1 VSFLLEDSTTRRLDD
16 SQRGSRVNRL
26 ERLMHVATKYSRR
39 IIGIMS
45 GTSLDAID
53 VAMVRIQ
60 KHGINAKVRLEHF
73 RSYPYPP
80 AIRATVRELFDP
92 KRARVDE
99 ICRYDFILGE
109 VFAAAVQRILEET
122 KIKADTVDLVATAG
136 QTIWHDPEL
145 FLIEPD
151 VDWIDHPIET
161 RSTFAIGQSAVI
173 AERTGIM
180 TIGDLRVRDVA
191 AGGQGAPLVPY
202 FDWVLLRHK
211 SRGRAIQNIGG
222 IGNVTYIP
230 PKAKWDDVIAF
241 DTGPGNMIIDELAW
255 VATNGRQTYD
265 VDGALAASGKV
276 HEELLEY
283 WMSDLYFTK
292 VPPKTTGRELFGA
305 QFARRILAEAP
316 NVEIQD
322 LIATAT
328 ALTAESIARAYRE
341 FVLPRGPIHEVML
354 AGGGAKNPTLVRMIA
369 ARMPKQKML
378 VYKASEAKE
387 AMAMAM
393 IANDSVVGLVTN
405 VAGATG
411 GRPTVLGKISL

>member
-1 VSFLLEDSTTRRLDD
+1 MS
-16 SQRGSRVNRL
+16 RL

-39 IIGIMS
+39 IIGLMS

-53 VAMVRIQ
+53 VAMVRI
-60 KHGINAKVRLEHF
+60 KRHGLNAEVRLEHF
-73 RSYPYPP
+73 REFPYPP
-80 AIRATVRELFDP
+80 KIRSVVRELFDP
-92 KRARVDE
+92 KRARIDD

-109 VFAAAVQRILEET
+109 VFAAAVLRLLEET
-122 KIKADTVDLVATAG
+122 KIKADTVDLIASAG
-136 QTIWHDPEL
+136 QTVWHDPEMSV
-145 FLIEPD
+145 INAD

-173 AERTGIM
+173 AERTGII
-180 TIGDLRVRDVA
+180 TVGDLRVRDVA
-191 AGGQGAPLVPY
+191 AGGHGAPLVPY

-211 SRGRAIQNIGG
+211 TRGRAIQNIGG

-230 PKAKWDDVIAF
+230 PKATWEDVIAF

-265 VDGALAASGKV
+265 VDGALAESGKV
-276 HEELLEY
+276 NDELLEY
-283 WMSDLYFTK
+283 WMSDPYFTK
-292 VPPKTTGRELFGA
+292 TPPKTTGRELFGA

-316 NVEIQD
+316 GVDIHD

-328 ALTAESIARAYRE
+328 ALTAESIARSYRD
-341 FVLPRGPIHEVML
+341 FVFPRGKVHEVML
-354 AGGGAKNPTLVRMIA
+354 AGGGAKNPTLVHMIRE
-369 ARMPKQKML
+369 RMPEQRL
-378 VYKASEAKE
+378 LTYKASEAKE

-411 GRPTVLGKISL
+411 GRPTVLGKICL

>member
-1 VSFLLEDSTTRRLDD
+1 MSK
-16 SQRGSRVNRL
+16 L

-39 IIGIMS
+39 IIGLMS

-53 VAMVRIQ
+53 VAMVRIE
-60 KHGINAKVRLEHF
+60 KHGLTAKVRLEHF
-73 RSYPYPP
+73 REFPYPP
-80 AIRATVRELFDP
+80 KIRSVVRELFDP
-92 KRARVDE
+92 KRARIDD

-109 VFAAAVQRILEET
+109 VFAAAVLRMLKET
-122 KIKADTVDLVATAG
+122 RIKAESVDLIASAG

-145 FLIEPD
+145 SVIQPD
-151 VDWIDHPIET
+151 VDWIEGSIET

-173 AERTGIM
+173 AERTGII
-180 TIGDLRVRDVA
+180 TVGDLRVRDVA

-211 SRGRAIQNIGG
+211 SRGRCIQNIGG

-230 PKAKWDDVIAF
+230 PKANWDDVIAF

-265 VDGALAASGKV
+265 VDGVLGEAGKV
-276 HEELLEY
+276 RQDLLDR
-283 WMSDLYFTK
+283 WMADPYFAK
-292 VPPKTTGRELFGA
+292 SPPKTTGRELFGA
-305 QFARRILAEAP
+305 QFANRIIEESPDIDLH
-316 NVEIQD
+316 D

-328 ALTAESIARAYRE
+328 ALTAESIARAYRD
-341 FVLPRGPIHEVML
+341 FVHPLGPVHEVML
-354 AGGGAKNPTLVRMIA
+354 AGGGAKNPTLVRMLA
-369 ARMPKQKML
+369 ERMPKQKL
-378 VYKASEAKE
+378 KIYKASEAKE

-411 GRPTVLGKISL
+411 GRPTVLGKICL

>member
-1 VSFLLEDSTTRRLDD
+1 VS
-16 SQRGSRVNRL
+16 RL

-60 KHGINAKVRLEHF
+60 KHGLTAQVHLEHF
-73 RSYPYPP
+73 RSFPYPP
-80 AIRATVRELFDP
+80 KIRAVVRELFDP
-92 KRARVDE
+92 KRARIDD

-109 VFAAAVQRILEET
+109 VFAAAVLRLLHET
-122 KIKADTVDLVATAG
+122 NIKAESVDLVASAG
-136 QTIWHDPEL
+136 QTVWHDPEVSTVDA
-145 FLIEPD
+145 D
-151 VDWIDHPIET
+151 VDWIDKPIAT

-173 AERTGIM
+173 AERTGII
-180 TIGDLRVRDVA
+180 TVGDLRVRDVA

-230 PKAKWDDVIAF
+230 PRAKWEDVIAF

-255 VATNGRQTYD
+255 IATKGRQAYD
-265 VDGALAASGKV
+265 VNGALGARGTV
-276 HEELLEY
+276 REDLLEK
-283 WMSDLYFTK
+283 WIAGPYFAK
-292 VPPKTTGRELFGA
+292 SPPKSTGRELFGA
-305 QFARRILAEAP
+305 QFAQSLVAKAR
-316 NVEIQD
+316 NVPIND

-328 ALTAESIARAYRE
+328 ALTAESIARAYRD
-341 FVLPRGPIHEVML
+341 FVHPLGPVHEVLL
-354 AGGGAKNPTLVRMIA
+354 AGGGAKNPTLVRMMKE
-369 ARMPKQKML
+369 RMPAQK
-378 VYKASEAKE
+378 VTIYKASEAKE

-411 GRPTVLGKISL
+411 GRPTVLGKICL

>member
-1 VSFLLEDSTTRRLDD
+1 M
-16 SQRGSRVNRL
+16 NRL

-73 RSYPYPP
+73 REYPYPP
-80 AIRATVRELFDP
+80 KIRAVVRELFDP
-92 KRARVDE
+92 KSSRVDD

-109 VFAAAVQRILEET
+109 VFAAAVLRMLKDT
-122 KIKADTVDLVATAG
+122 KIKADSVDLVATAG

-145 FLIEPD
+145 ILVEPD

-180 TIGDLRVRDVA
+180 TVGDLRVRDVA

-211 SRGRAIQNIGG
+211 TRGRAIQNIGG

-230 PKAKWDDVIAF
+230 PKASWEDVIAF
-241 DTGPGNMIIDELAW
+241 DTGPGNMLIDELTW

-276 HEELLEY
+276 NEELLEY
-283 WMSDLYFTK
+283 WMADPYFTRA
-292 VPPKTTGRELFGA
+292 PPKTTGRELFGA
-305 QFARRILAEAP
+305 QFGARILAEATD
-316 NVEIQD
+316 VDIHD

-328 ALTAESIARAYRE
+328 ALTAESIARAYRD
-341 FVLPRGPIHEVML
+341 FVLPRGPIHEVLL
-354 AGGGAKNPTLVRMIA
+354 AGGGAKNPTLVRMLRE
-369 ARMPKQKML
+369 RMPKHRML
-378 VYKASEAKE
+378 IYKASEAKE

-411 GRPTVLGKISL
+411 GKPTVLGKICL

>member
-1 VSFLLEDSTTRRLDD
+1 MS
-16 SQRGSRVNRL
+16 RL

-39 IIGIMS
+39 IIGLMS

-53 VAMVRIQ
+53 VAMVRI
-60 KHGINAKVRLEHF
+60 KRHGLNAEVHLEHF
-73 RSYPYPP
+73 REYPYPP
-80 AIRATVRELFDP
+80 KIRNVVRELFDP
-92 KRARVDE
+92 KRARIDD

-109 VFAAAVQRILEET
+109 VFAAAVLRLLQET
-122 KIKADTVDLVATAG
+122 KIKADTVDLIATAG
-136 QTIWHDPEL
+136 QTVWHDPEVSVTNA
-145 FLIEPD
+145 D

-173 AERTGIM
+173 AERTGII
-180 TIGDLRVRDVA
+180 TVGDLRVRDVA
-191 AGGQGAPLVPY
+191 AGGHGAPLVPY

-211 SRGRAIQNIGG
+211 TRGRAIQNIGG

-230 PKAKWDDVIAF
+230 PKATWEDVIAF

-276 HEELLEY
+276 NDELLEY
-283 WMSDLYFTK
+283 WMSDPYFTK
-292 VPPKTTGRELFGA
+292 TPPKTTGRELFGA

-316 NVEIQD
+316 GVDIND
-322 LIATAT
+322 LMATAT
-328 ALTAESIARAYRE
+328 ALTAESIARSYRD
-341 FVLPRGPIHEVML
+341 FVFPRGKVHEVML
-354 AGGGAKNPTLVRMIA
+354 AGGGAKNPTLVRMIRE
-369 ARMPKQKML
+369 RMPQQRL
-378 VYKASEAKE
+378 LTYKASEAKE

-411 GRPTVLGKISL
+411 GRPTVLGKICL

>member
-1 VSFLLEDSTTRRLDD
+1 
-16 SQRGSRVNRL
+16 
-26 ERLMHVATKYSRR
+26 MHVATKYSRR

-60 KHGINAKVRLEHF
+60 KHGLTAQVRLEHF
-73 RSYPYPP
+73 RSFPYPP
-80 AIRATVRELFDP
+80 KIRAVVRELFDP
-92 KRARVDE
+92 KKARIDD

-109 VFAAAVQRILEET
+109 VFAAAVLRLLRET
-122 KIKADTVDLVATAG
+122 RIKAESVDLVASAG
-136 QTIWHDPEL
+136 QTVWHDPEMS
-145 FLIEPD
+145 IVNAD
-151 VDWIDHPIET
+151 VDWIEEPIVT

-173 AERTGIM
+173 AERTGII
-180 TIGDLRVRDVA
+180 TVGDLRVRDVA

-230 PKAKWDDVIAF
+230 PKATWEDVIAF
-241 DTGPGNMIIDELAW
+241 DTGPGNMILDELAW
-255 VATNGRQTYD
+255 IATNGKQTYD
-265 VDGALAASGKV
+265 IDGALGQRGKV
-276 HEELLEY
+276 REDLLST
-283 WMSDLYFTK
+283 WMSDPYFAK
-292 VPPKTTGRELFGA
+292 APPKTTGRELFGA
-305 QFARRILAEAP
+305 QFARRIVDQSRDVP
-316 NVEIQD
+316 IQD

-328 ALTAESIARAYRE
+328 ALTAESIARAYRD
-341 FVLPRGPIHEVML
+341 FVHPRGPVHEVLL
-354 AGGGAKNPTLVRMIA
+354 AGGGAKNPTLVRMLQE
-369 ARMPKQKML
+369 RMPKQRL
-378 VYKASEAKE
+378 TVYKASEAKE

-411 GRPTVLGKISL
+411 GRPTVLGKICL

>member
-1 VSFLLEDSTTRRLDD
+1 MS
-16 SQRGSRVNRL
+16 RL

-60 KHGINAKVRLEHF
+60 KHGLTAQVRLEHF
-73 RSYPYPP
+73 RSFPYPP
-80 AIRATVRELFDP
+80 KIRAVVRELFDP
-92 KRARVDE
+92 KKARIDD

-109 VFAAAVQRILEET
+109 VFAAAVLRLLRET
-122 KIKADTVDLVATAG
+122 RIKAESVDLIASAG
-136 QTIWHDPEL
+136 QTVWHDPEMSL
-145 FLIEPD
+145 VNAD
-151 VDWIDHPIET
+151 VDWIDEPIST

-173 AERTGIM
+173 AERTGII
-180 TIGDLRVRDVA
+180 TVGDLRVRDVA

-230 PKAKWDDVIAF
+230 PKATWEDVIAF
-241 DTGPGNMIIDELAW
+241 DTGPGNMILDELAW
-255 VATNGRQTYD
+255 IATNGKQTYD
-265 VDGALAASGKV
+265 IDGALGQRGKV
-276 HEELLEY
+276 REDLLST
-283 WMSDLYFTK
+283 WMSDPYFAK
-292 VPPKTTGRELFGA
+292 APPKTTGRELFGA
-305 QFARRILAEAP
+305 QFARRI
-316 NVEIQD
+316 VEQSRDVPIED

-328 ALTAESIARAYRE
+328 ALTAESIARSYRD
-341 FVLPRGPIHEVML
+341 FVHPLGPVHEVLL
-354 AGGGAKNPTLVRMIA
+354 AGGGAKNPTLVRMLQE
-369 ARMPKQKML
+369 RMPKQRL
-378 VYKASEAKE
+378 TVYKASEAKE

-411 GRPTVLGKISL
+411 GRPTVLGKICL

>member
-1 VSFLLEDSTTRRLDD
+1 MS
-16 SQRGSRVNRL
+16 RL

-39 IIGIMS
+39 IIGLMS

-60 KHGINAKVRLEHF
+60 KHGLNAVVRLEHF
-73 RSYPYPP
+73 REYPYPP
-80 AIRATVRELFDP
+80 KIRQVVRELFDP
-92 KRARVDE
+92 KRARIDD

-109 VFAAAVQRILEET
+109 VFAAAVLRLLQET
-122 KIKADTVDLVATAG
+122 KIKAETVDLVASAG

-145 FLIEPD
+145 STLNPD
-151 VDWIDHPIET
+151 VDWIPGPIET

-173 AERTGIM
+173 AERTGII
-180 TIGDLRVRDVA
+180 TVGDLRVRDVA

-211 SRGRAIQNIGG
+211 TRGRAIQNIGG

-230 PKAKWDDVIAF
+230 PKATWEDVIAF

-255 VATNGRQTYD
+255 VATNGKQTYD
-265 VDGALAASGKV
+265 VDGSLAAAGTV
-276 HEELLEY
+276 RQELLEY
-283 WMSDLYFTK
+283 WMADPYFSK
-292 VPPKTTGRELFGA
+292 QPPKTTGRELFGA

-316 NVEIQD
+316 DVPIED

-328 ALTAESIARAYRE
+328 ALTAESIGRAYRD
-341 FVLPRGPIHEVML
+341 FVLPRGPISEIMV
-354 AGGGAKNPTLVRMIA
+354 AGGGAKNPTLLRMIRD
-369 ARMPKQKML
+369 RMPKPKLL

-411 GRPTVLGKISL
+411 GRPTVLGKICL

>member
-1 VSFLLEDSTTRRLDD
+1 
-16 SQRGSRVNRL
+16 
-26 ERLMHVATKYSRR
+26 MHVATKYSRR

-53 VAMVRIQ
+53 VAMVRVQ
-60 KHGINAKVRLEHF
+60 KHGLTAQVRLEHF

-80 AIRATVRELFDP
+80 KIRAVVRELFDP
-92 KRARVDE
+92 KKARVDD

-109 VFAAAVQRILEET
+109 MFAAAVLRLLEET
-122 KIKADTVDLVATAG
+122 KIRAETVDLVACAG
-136 QTIWHDPEL
+136 QTIWHDPEVSMVNADVEW
-145 FLIEPD
+145 IEG
-151 VDWIDHPIET
+151 PIAT

-173 AERTGIM
+173 AERTGII
-180 TIGDLRVRDVA
+180 TVGDLRVRDVA

-230 PKAKWDDVIAF
+230 PRATWDDVIAF
-241 DTGPGNMIIDELAW
+241 DTGPGNMILDELAW
-255 VATNGRQTYD
+255 IATNGKQTYD
-265 VDGALAASGKV
+265 IDGILGASGTV
-276 HEELLEY
+276 NQELLAQ
-283 WMSDLYFTK
+283 WMSDPYFTK

-305 QFARRILAEAP
+305 QFARRIVDESRHMP
-316 NVEIQD
+316 IHD

-328 ALTAESIARAYRE
+328 ALTAESIARSYRD
-341 FVLPRGPIHEVML
+341 FLYPRGPVHEILL
-354 AGGGAKNPTLVRMIA
+354 AGGGARNPTLVRMIQE
-369 ARMPKQKML
+369 RMPGRKL
-378 VYKASEAKE
+378 SIYKASEAKE

-411 GRPTVLGKISL
+411 GRPTVLGKICL

>member
-1 VSFLLEDSTTRRLDD
+1 MS
-16 SQRGSRVNRL
+16 RL

-73 RSYPYPP
+73 REFPYPP
-80 AIRATVRELFDP
+80 KIRAVVRELFDP
-92 KRARVDE
+92 KRARVDD

-109 VFAAAVQRILEET
+109 VFAAAVLRMLRET
-122 KIKADTVDLVATAG
+122 KIKADSVDLVATAG

-145 FLIEPD
+145 ILVEPD
-151 VDWIDHPIET
+151 VDWMDQPIET

-180 TIGDLRVRDVA
+180 TVGDLRVRDVA

-211 SRGRAIQNIGG
+211 TRGRAIQNIGG

-230 PKAKWDDVIAF
+230 PKANWDDVIAF

-255 VATNGRQTYD
+255 IATNGQQPYD

-276 HEELLEY
+276 SEELLEY
-283 WMSDLYFTK
+283 WMADPYFSK
-292 VPPKTTGRELFGA
+292 SPPKTTGRELFGA
-305 QFARRILAEAP
+305 QFGARILAEAP
-316 NVEIQD
+316 GVDIHD

-328 ALTAESIARAYRE
+328 ALTAESIARSYRD
-341 FVLPRGPIHEVML
+341 FILPRGPIHEVML
-354 AGGGAKNPTLVRMIA
+354 AGGGAKNPTLIRMLRE
-369 ARMPKQKML
+369 RMPNQKL
-378 VYKASEAKE
+378 LIYKASEAKE

-411 GRPTVLGKISL
+411 GRPTVLGKICL

>member
-1 VSFLLEDSTTRRLDD
+1 MS
-16 SQRGSRVNRL
+16 RL

-39 IIGIMS
+39 IIGLMS

-53 VAMVRIQ
+53 VAMVRIK
-60 KHGINAKVRLEHF
+60 KHGLTAEVKLEHF
-73 RSYPYPP
+73 REYPYPP
-80 AIRATVRELFDP
+80 KIRAVVRELFDP
-92 KRARVDE
+92 RRARIDD

-109 VFAAAVQRILEET
+109 VFAAAVLRMLEET
-122 KIKADTVDLVATAG
+122 NIKAETVDLIASAG
-136 QTIWHDPEL
+136 QTIWHDPSVSL
-145 FLIEPD
+145 VNAD

-173 AERTGIM
+173 AERTGII
-180 TIGDLRVRDVA
+180 TVGDLRVRDVA

-211 SRGRAIQNIGG
+211 SRGRCIQNIGG

-230 PKAKWDDVIAF
+230 PKANWDDVIAF
-241 DTGPGNMIIDELAW
+241 DTGPGNMIIDELTW

-265 VDGALAASGKV
+265 VDGALAESGKV
-276 HEELLEY
+276 HHDLLER
-283 WMSDLYFTK
+283 WMADSYFSMS
-292 VPPKTTGRELFGA
+292 PPKTTGRELFGT
-305 QFARRILAEAP
+305 QYARRILAEAP
-316 NVEIQD
+316 EAPIED

-328 ALTAESIARAYRE
+328 ALTAESIARAYRD
-341 FVLPRGPIHEVML
+341 FIHPRGPVHEVML
-354 AGGGAKNPTLVRMIA
+354 AGGGAKNPTLVQMIRE
-369 ARMPKQKML
+369 RMPKQKL
-378 VYKASEAKE
+378 LIYKASEAKE

-411 GRPTVLGKISL
+411 GRPTVLGKICL

>member
-1 VSFLLEDSTTRRLDD
+1 VS
-16 SQRGSRVNRL
+16 RL

-60 KHGINAKVRLEHF
+60 KHGLTAQVRLEHF
-73 RSYPYPP
+73 RSFPYPP
-80 AIRATVRELFDP
+80 KIRAVVREFFDP
-92 KRARVDE
+92 KKARIDD

-109 VFAAAVQRILEET
+109 VFAAAVLRLLQET
-122 KIKADTVDLVATAG
+122 KIKAESVDLIASAG
-136 QTIWHDPEL
+136 QTVWHDPEMSMVNA
-145 FLIEPD
+145 D
-151 VDWIDHPIET
+151 VDWIDEPIST

-173 AERTGIM
+173 AERTGII
-180 TIGDLRVRDVA
+180 TVGDLRVRDVA

-230 PKAKWDDVIAF
+230 PKATWEDVIAF
-241 DTGPGNMIIDELAW
+241 DTGPGNMILDELAW
-255 VATNGRQTYD
+255 IATNGKQTYD
-265 VDGALAASGKV
+265 IDGALGESGKV
-276 HEELLEY
+276 REDLLST
-283 WMSDLYFTK
+283 WMSDPYFAK
-292 VPPKTTGRELFGA
+292 APPKTTGRELFGA
-305 QFARRILAEAP
+305 QFARRL
-316 NVEIQD
+316 VEQSHDVPIED

-328 ALTAESIARAYRE
+328 ALTAESIARAYRD
-341 FVLPRGPIHEVML
+341 FVHPRGPVHELLL
-354 AGGGAKNPTLVRMIA
+354 AGGGAKNPTLVRMLKE
-369 ARMPKQKML
+369 RMPKQKL
-378 VYKASEAKE
+378 VVYKASEAKE

-411 GRPTVLGKISL
+411 GRPTVLGKICL

>member
-1 VSFLLEDSTTRRLDD
+1 VSK
-16 SQRGSRVNRL
+16 L

-39 IIGIMS
+39 IIGLMS

-53 VAMVRIQ
+53 VAMVRIE
-60 KHGINAKVRLEHF
+60 KHGLTAKVKLEHF
-73 RSYPYPP
+73 REYPYPP
-80 AIRATVRELFDP
+80 KIRSVVRELFDP
-92 KRARVDE
+92 KRARIDD

-109 VFAAAVQRILEET
+109 VFAAAVLRMLKET
-122 KIKADTVDLVATAG
+122 RVKAESVDLIASAG

-145 FLIEPD
+145 SVIQPD
-151 VDWIDHPIET
+151 VDWIEGPLQT

-173 AERTGIM
+173 AERTGII
-180 TIGDLRVRDVA
+180 TVGDLRVRDVA

-211 SRGRAIQNIGG
+211 SRGRCIQNIGG

-230 PKAKWDDVIAF
+230 PKANWDDVIAF

-265 VDGALAASGKV
+265 IDGALGELGKV
-276 HEELLEY
+276 RHDLLER
-283 WMSDLYFTK
+283 WMSDPYFGK
-292 VPPKTTGRELFGA
+292 APPKTTGRELFGA
-305 QFARRILAEAP
+305 QFANRIIDQSP
-316 NVEIQD
+316 DIDIHD

-328 ALTAESIARAYRE
+328 ALTAESIARAYRD
-341 FVLPRGPIHEVML
+341 FVHPLGPVHEVML
-354 AGGGAKNPTLVRMIA
+354 AGGGAKNPTLVRMLA
-369 ARMPKQKML
+369 ERMPKQKL
-378 VYKASEAKE
+378 KIYKASEAKE

-411 GRPTVLGKISL
+411 GRPTVLGKICL

>member
-1 VSFLLEDSTTRRLDD
+1 MSK
-16 SQRGSRVNRL
+16 L

-39 IIGIMS
+39 IIGLMS

-53 VAMVRIQ
+53 VAMVKIE
-60 KHGINAKVRLEHF
+60 KHGLTAKVKLEHF
-73 RSYPYPP
+73 REFPYPP
-80 AIRATVRELFDP
+80 KIRAVVRELFDP
-92 KRARVDE
+92 KRARIDD

-109 VFAAAVQRILEET
+109 VFAAAVLRMLKET
-122 KIKADTVDLVATAG
+122 RIKAESVDLIASAG

-145 FLIEPD
+145 SIIHPD
-151 VDWIDHPIET
+151 VDWIEGTLET

-173 AERTGIM
+173 AERTGII
-180 TIGDLRVRDVA
+180 TVGDLRVRDVA

-211 SRGRAIQNIGG
+211 SRGRCIQNIGG

-230 PKAKWDDVIAF
+230 PQANWDEVIAF

-265 VDGALAASGKV
+265 VDGALGEEGTV
-276 HEELLEY
+276 HEQLLER
-283 WMSDLYFTK
+283 WMSDPYFSK
-292 VPPKTTGRELFGA
+292 SPPKTTGRELFGV
-305 QFARRILAEAP
+305 QFAKRIIEQSP
-316 NVEIQD
+316 DVDIHD

-328 ALTAESIARAYRE
+328 ALTAESISRAYRD
-341 FVLPRGPIHEVML
+341 FVQPLGPIHEVML
-354 AGGGAKNPTLVRMIA
+354 AGGGAKNPTLVRMLKE
-369 ARMPKQKML
+369 RMPPKQKL
-378 VYKASEAKE
+378 LIYKASEAKE

-411 GRPTVLGKISL
+411 GRPTVLGKICL

>member
-1 VSFLLEDSTTRRLDD
+1 TRSTTRRLED
-16 SQRGSRVNRL
+16 SKTRRGTSRMNRL

-73 RSYPYPP
+73 REYPYPP
-80 AIRATVRELFDP
+80 KIRAVVRELFDP
-92 KRARVDE
+92 KSSRVDD

-109 VFAAAVQRILEET
+109 VFAAAVLRMLKDT
-122 KIKADTVDLVATAG
+122 KIKADSVDLVATAG

-145 FLIEPD
+145 ILVEPD

-180 TIGDLRVRDVA
+180 TVGDLRVRDVA

-211 SRGRAIQNIGG
+211 TRGRAIQNIGG

-230 PKAKWDDVIAF
+230 PKASWEDVIAF
-241 DTGPGNMIIDELAW
+241 DTGPGNMLIDELTW

-276 HEELLEY
+276 NEELLEY
-283 WMSDLYFTK
+283 WMADPYFTRA
-292 VPPKTTGRELFGA
+292 PPKTTGRELFGA
-305 QFARRILAEAP
+305 QFGARILAEATD
-316 NVEIQD
+316 VDIHD

-328 ALTAESIARAYRE
+328 ALTAESIARAYRD
-341 FVLPRGPIHEVML
+341 FVLPRGPIHEVLL
-354 AGGGAKNPTLVRMIA
+354 AGGGAKNPTLVRMLRE
-369 ARMPKQKML
+369 RMPKHRML
-378 VYKASEAKE
+378 IYKASEAKE

-411 GRPTVLGKISL
+411 GKPTVLGKICL

>member
-1 VSFLLEDSTTRRLDD
+1 MSK
-16 SQRGSRVNRL
+16 L

-39 IIGIMS
+39 IIGLMS

-53 VAMVRIQ
+53 VAMVRIE
-60 KHGINAKVRLEHF
+60 KHGLTAKVKLEHF
-73 RSYPYPP
+73 REFPYPP
-80 AIRATVRELFDP
+80 KIRSVVRELFDP
-92 KRARVDE
+92 KRARIDD

-109 VFAAAVQRILEET
+109 VFAAAVLRMLKET
-122 KIKADTVDLVATAG
+122 RIKAESVDLIASAG

-145 FLIEPD
+145 SVIQPD
-151 VDWIDHPIET
+151 VDWIEGPLET

-173 AERTGIM
+173 AERTGII
-180 TIGDLRVRDVA
+180 TVGDLRVRDVA

-211 SRGRAIQNIGG
+211 SRGRCIQNIGG

-230 PKAKWDDVIAF
+230 PRANWEDVIAF

-265 VDGALAASGKV
+265 VDGALGEV
-276 HEELLEY
+276 GQVRHDLLER
-283 WMSDLYFTK
+283 WMADPYFAK
-292 VPPKTTGRELFGA
+292 LPPKTTGRELFGA
-305 QFARRILAEAP
+305 QFANRIIEESPDIDLH
-316 NVEIQD
+316 D
-322 LIATAT
+322 LITTAT
-328 ALTAESIARAYRE
+328 ALTAESIARAYRD
-341 FVLPRGPIHEVML
+341 FVHPLGPVHEVLL
-354 AGGGAKNPTLVRMIA
+354 AGGGAKNPTLVRMLA
-369 ARMPKQKML
+369 ERMPKLKL
-378 VYKASEAKE
+378 KIYKASEAKE

-411 GRPTVLGKISL
+411 GRPTVLGKICL

>member
-1 VSFLLEDSTTRRLDD
+1 MS
-16 SQRGSRVNRL
+16 RL

-39 IIGIMS
+39 IIGLMS

-60 KHGINAKVRLEHF
+60 KHGLNAVVKLEHF
-73 RSYPYPP
+73 REYPYPP
-80 AIRATVRELFDP
+80 KIRAVVHELFDP
-92 KRARVDE
+92 KRARIDD

-109 VFAAAVQRILEET
+109 VFAGAVLKLLEET
-122 KIKADTVDLVATAG
+122 KIKPESVDLIASAG

-145 FLIEPD
+145 SVVNPD
-151 VDWIDHPIET
+151 VAWLDHPIAT

-173 AERTGIM
+173 AERTGII
-180 TIGDLRVRDVA
+180 TVGDLRVRDVA

-211 SRGRAIQNIGG
+211 SRGRCIQNIGG

-230 PKAKWDDVIAF
+230 PKADWSDVIAF

-255 VATNGRQTYD
+255 IATNGRQTYD
-265 VDGALAASGKV
+265 ADGVLGASGTV
-276 HEELLEY
+276 REELLAR
-283 WMSDLYFTK
+283 WMSDPYFGRQ
-292 VPPKTTGRELFGA
+292 PPKTTGRELFGA
-305 QFARRILAEAP
+305 QFARRIVAESP
-316 NVEIQD
+316 GVDIHD

-328 ALTAESIARAYRE
+328 ALTAESIARSYRD
-341 FVLPRGPIHEVML
+341 FVHPLGPVHEVML
-354 AGGGAKNPTLVRMIA
+354 AGGGAKNPTLVRMLKE
-369 ARMPKQKML
+369 RMPKQRVL
-378 VYKASEAKE
+378 IYKASEAKE

-411 GRPTVLGKISL
+411 GRPTVLGKICL

>member
-1 VSFLLEDSTTRRLDD
+1 
-16 SQRGSRVNRL
+16 VNRL

-80 AIRATVRELFDP
+80 KIRAAVRELFDP
-92 KRARVDE
+92 DRARVDD
-99 ICRYDFILGE
+99 ICHYDFILGE
-109 VFAAAVQRILEET
+109 VFAAAVHRLLEET
-122 KIKADTVDLVATAG
+122 NIKADTVDLVATAG

-145 FLIEPD
+145 FLVEPD
-151 VDWIDHPIET
+151 VVWIDHPIET

-230 PKAKWDDVIAF
+230 PKASWDDVIAF
-241 DTGPGNMIIDELAW
+241 DTGPGNMILDELAW

-265 VDGALAASGKV
+265 IDGALGEAGTV
-276 HEELLEY
+276 REELLEK
-283 WMSDLYFTK
+283 WMADPYFART
-292 VPPKTTGRELFGA
+292 PPKTTGRELFGA
-305 QFARRILAEAP
+305 QFARRILTEAP
-316 NVEIQD
+316 DADIHD

-328 ALTAESIARAYRE
+328 ALTAESIARSYRE
-341 FVLPRGPIHEVML
+341 LILPRGPIHEVLL
-354 AGGGAKNPTLVRMIA
+354 AGGGAKNPTLVRMIGE
-369 ARMPKQKML
+369 RMPEQKLMI
-378 VYKASEAKE
+378 YKAGEAKE

>member
-1 VSFLLEDSTTRRLDD
+1 MS
-16 SQRGSRVNRL
+16 RL

-39 IIGIMS
+39 IIGLMS
-45 GTSLDAID
+45 GTSLDAVD

-60 KHGINAKVRLEHF
+60 KHGVNAVVRLEAF

-80 AIRATVRELFDP
+80 KVRAVVRELFDP
-92 KRARVDE
+92 KKARIDD
-99 ICRYDFILGE
+99 ICRYDFIIGE
-109 VFAAAVQRILEET
+109 VFAAAVLKLLEET
-122 KIKADTVDLVATAG
+122 NKKATSVDLVASAG

-145 FLIEPD
+145 SIVNAD
-151 VDWIDHPIET
+151 VDWIDHPIAT

-173 AERTGIM
+173 AERTGII

-211 SRGRAIQNIGG
+211 SRGRCIQNIGG
-222 IGNVTYIP
+222 IGNVTWIP
-230 PKAKWDDVIAF
+230 PRATWDEVVAF

-255 VATNGRQTYD
+255 IATRGAQTYD
-265 VDGALAASGKV
+265 RDGKLAASGRV
-276 HEELLEY
+276 HPELLDA
-283 WMSDLYFTK
+283 WMSDPYFSK
-292 VPPKTTGRELFGA
+292 SPPKTTGRELFGA
-305 QFARRILAEAP
+305 QFARRIVAESP
-316 NVEIQD
+316 SVPIND

-328 ALTAESIARAYRE
+328 ALTAESIARAYRD
-341 FVLPRGPIHEVML
+341 FITGPIHEVML
-354 AGGGAKNPTLVRMIA
+354 AGGGARNPTLVQMLRD
-369 ARMPKQKML
+369 RMPKQKLL
-378 VYKASEAKE
+378 VYKSSEAKE

-411 GRPTVLGKISL
+411 GRPTVLGKICL

>member
-1 VSFLLEDSTTRRLDD
+1 MS
-16 SQRGSRVNRL
+16 RL

-39 IIGIMS
+39 IIGLMS

-60 KHGINAKVRLEHF
+60 KHGIAAQVRLEHF
-73 RSYPYPP
+73 REYPYPP
-80 AIRATVRELFDP
+80 KIRSVVRELFDP
-92 KRARVDE
+92 KRARIDD

-109 VFAAAVQRILEET
+109 VFAAAVLRMLQET
-122 KIKADTVDLVATAG
+122 KIKAETVDLIASAG
-136 QTIWHDPEL
+136 QTIWHDPQL
-145 FLIEPD
+145 AVINAD

-173 AERTGIM
+173 AERTGII
-180 TIGDLRVRDVA
+180 TVGDLRVRDVA
-191 AGGQGAPLVPY
+191 AGGHGAPLVPY

-211 SRGRAIQNIGG
+211 QRGRCIQNIGG

-230 PKAKWDDVIAF
+230 PKAQWDDVIAF

-255 VATNGRQTYD
+255 IATNGKQTYD
-265 VDGALAASGKV
+265 VDGALAESGMV
-276 HEELLEY
+276 RPDLLEQ
-283 WMSDLYFTK
+283 WMSDPYFASM
-292 VPPKTTGRELFGA
+292 PPKTTGRELFGA

-316 NVEIQD
+316 DVDIHD
-322 LIATAT
+322 LLATAT
-328 ALTAESIARAYRE
+328 ALTAESIARAYRDFIE
-341 FVLPRGPIHEVML
+341 PRGPVHEVLL
-354 AGGGAKNPTLVRMIA
+354 AGGGAKNPTLVRMLQE
-369 ARMPKQKML
+369 RMPKRKLL

-393 IANDSVVGLVTN
+393 IANDSVVGLITN

-411 GRPTVLGKISL
+411 GRPTVLGKICL